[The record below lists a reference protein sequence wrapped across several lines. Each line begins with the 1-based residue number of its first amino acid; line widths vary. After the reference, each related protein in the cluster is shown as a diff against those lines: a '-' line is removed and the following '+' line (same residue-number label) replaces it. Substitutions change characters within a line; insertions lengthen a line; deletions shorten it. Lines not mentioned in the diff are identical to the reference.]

1 MYWNKKNNT
10 EPKSEKEMLSIIS
23 KADSD

>member
-10 EPKSEKEMLSIIS
+10 EPKSEKELLSIIS